1 MTPSI
6 RLCSGAE
13 AVKKFKRAGWRID
26 RQKGSGILFFKYVL

>member
-6 RLCSGAE
+6 KLCSGTE

-26 RQKGSGILFFKYVL
+26 RQKGSHMMMVKADY